1 MRMCDSITVPAP
13 AKINLGLKVF
23 PKRADGY
30 HDIQSVFQTV
40 RLFDEITVSLTDE
53 KNSCTVDCD
62 TLQLPEENTFTTSY
76 KAFCVL
82 TGIDRGVHV
91 FVKKR
96 IPAGGGLG
104 GGSSDAS
111 SFIQSLDNLFG
122 TQLDFSALSEIAG
135 KVGSDVFFFTHA
147 LNADGKK
154 RFSDFEPYAAFVEG
168 RGEKVRQIECRN
180 DFSVLL
186 VLPGVS
192 VSTKI
197 AYGLV
202 DREHEKLK
210 VENCSLGQGE
220 NPETIYRKNI
230 CDWNFVNDFTVPVA
244 REFAP
249 VADALK
255 KLKNSGALF
264 ADMSGSGSTVF
275 GVFVNA
281 DDALKAKKLLEGD
294 YVTVLS

>member
-1 MRMCDSITVPAP
+1 MCDSITVPAP

-40 RLFDEITVSLTDE
+40 GLFDEITVRIQGNDDTCVVE
-53 KNSCTVDCD
+53 CD
-62 TLQLPEENTFTTSY
+62 SLQLPEENTFTAAY

-82 TGIDRGVHV
+82 TGIKKGIHV

-111 SFIQSLDNLFG
+111 SFIQSLDNLLC
-122 TQLDFSALSEIAG
+122 TQLDLASFTQLSSE
-135 KVGSDVFFFTHA
+135 VGSDVFFFTHA

-154 RFSDFEPYAAFVEG
+154 RFSHFEPFAAYVEG
-168 RGEKVRQIECRN
+168 RGEKVRQISCRT
-180 DFSVLL
+180 DFHVLL

-192 VSTKI
+192 VSTRI

-202 DREHEKLK
+202 DKKISMADGFCL
-210 VENCSLGQGE
+210 GE
-220 NPETIYRKNI
+220 NPELIYQKKLE
-230 CDWNFVNDFTVPVA
+230 DWNFVNDFTVPVS
-244 REFAP
+244 EEYVQ
-249 VADALK
+249 VAQALQDLK
-255 KLKNSGALF
+255 KCGAVF

-275 GVFVNA
+275 GVFGEKS
-281 DDALKAKKLLEGD
+281 DALKAKQMLEQR

>member
-1 MRMCDSITVPAP
+1 MCDSITVPAP

-40 RLFDEITVSLTDE
+40 RLFDEITVSLLKDE
-53 KNSCTVDCD
+53 DNTCIVECD
-62 TLQLPEENTFTTSY
+62 SLQLPEENTFTTSY

-82 TGIDRGVHV
+82 TGIQRGVRV
-91 FVKKR
+91 SVKKR

-122 TQLDFSALSEIAG
+122 TQLDFSALSELAG

-154 RFSDFEPYAAFVEG
+154 RFSSFEPYAAYVEG

-202 DREHEKLK
+202 DREHEKNSSN
-210 VENCSLGQGE
+210 NCSLVQGE
-220 NPETIYRKNI
+220 SLESIYRKKI
-230 CDWNFVNDFTVPVA
+230 GDWNFVNDFTVPVA
-244 REFAP
+244 REFTQ
-249 VADALK
+249 VADALE
-255 KLKNSGALF
+255 KLRDCGALF

-275 GVFVNA
+275 GVFCDVS
-281 DDALKAKKLLEGD
+281 DALKARKMLERY

>member
-1 MRMCDSITVPAP
+1 MLDSITVPAP

-40 RLFDEITVSLTDE
+40 RLFDEVTVSLIKG
-53 KNSCTVDCD
+53 KNTCIVECD
-62 TLQLPEENTFTTSY
+62 TLQLPEENTFTLAY

-82 TGIDRGVHV
+82 TGINTGVHV

-96 IPAGGGLG
+96 IPSGAGLG

-111 SFIQSLDNLFG
+111 SFIQSLDSLFG
-122 TQLDFSALSEIAG
+122 TKLGFSSLTEIAG

-147 LNADGKK
+147 LFADGKK
-154 RFSDFEPYAAFVEG
+154 RFRSFEPFAAYVEG

-192 VSTKI
+192 VSTKT

-202 DREHEKLK
+202 DMEHEK
-210 VENCSLGQGE
+210 NINACCSVQEE
-220 NPETIYRKNI
+220 NPESIYRKDI
-230 CDWNFVNDFTVPVA
+230 CRWNFVNDFTVPVA
-244 REFAP
+244 REFEP

-255 KLKNSGALF
+255 KLKASGALF

-275 GVFVNA
+275 GIFA
-281 DDALKAKKLLEGD
+281 DTKDAEKAKKLLDGR